1 MHIVII
7 GGSLNA
13 ITAAAHLRRESEKN
27 RITLIAK
34 SAELGN
40 AACGIPDFLQGAV
53 TDISDLKAASPQLL
67 QKVFNLELLLD
78 IDILQIN
85 SKIKILH
92 LSNKRK
98 LPYDKLIFAAS
109 PLHLRPDIK
118 GILGDNIFTLH
129 NTEAARR
136 VNDYFWGMKAQKI
149 LILGGSRLG
158 VQTATAFA
166 ANKAQVTIIEKSSHL
181 LSYVDAEFASLVQ
194 KKLIENSI
202 NVLTSITVK
211 EFYPHHAILSDGSRY
226 NYDMAIITTG
236 SHNEVRLP
244 VTTDIKLGES
254 GGIIVNEVMQT
265 NINDIFACGEN
276 IELHNSISGLPFRI
290 RNASL
295 AAQTAKIAADGIMKN
310 PSHLPLIF
318 NNEIIELFDNYLG
331 ICGCSEE
338 ELNKADI
345 SYHKVYLNTEL
356 CENYILPPYSVKMKL
371 LFNKQGN
378 ILGFQ
383 IFGSRGVFTRLN
395 IVAALMQK
403 KGKVS
408 DLTEFYP
415 AYSPSLAR
423 TKDSLN
429 IIGSLAYAIQTGDLK
444 IIDFKDL
451 QKGNILI
458 NLGASLSINPLSSI
472 DIINLP
478 FAQFRSKAAAL
489 PKNQII
495 ALYCRNGYSAYLA
508 YCLLHSLGFDNVF
521 LLNSPFEW

>member
-27 RITLIAK
+27 RITIIAK
-34 SAELGN
+34 STELGN
-40 AACGIPDFLQGAV
+40 AVCGIPDFLQGNI
-53 TDISDLKAASPQLL
+53 TDINDLKAASPQLL

-98 LPYDKLIFAAS
+98 LPYDKLIFATS

-149 LILGGSRLG
+149 IILGGSRLG
-158 VQTATAFA
+158 IQTAAAFA
-166 ANKAQVTIIEKSSHL
+166 ANNAKVTIIEKSPHL

-202 NVLTSITVK
+202 KVLTSTTVK
-211 EFYPHHAILSDGSRY
+211 EFYPHYVILSDGSRH

-244 VTTDIKLGES
+244 VTADIKLGES
-254 GGIIVNEVMQT
+254 GGIKVNEFMQT
-265 NINDIFACGEN
+265 NIKDIFACGEN
-276 IELHNSISGLPFRI
+276 IELNNSITGLPFRI

-295 AAQTAKIAADGIMKN
+295 ASQTAKMAADSIMKN

-318 NNEIIELFDNYLG
+318 NNEIIEFFDYYLG

-338 ELNKADI
+338 ELTQADI
-345 SYHKVYLNTEL
+345 TCHKVYLNTEL
-356 CENYILPPYSVKMKL
+356 SENYISPPSSIKMKL
-371 LFNKQGN
+371 IFTDQGN
-378 ILGFQ
+378 ILGAQ

-395 IVAALMQK
+395 IIAALMQK

-408 DLTEFYP
+408 DLVEFYP
-415 AYSPSLAR
+415 AYLPSLAR

-429 IIGSLAYAIQTGDLK
+429 ILGSLACAIQTGDLK
-444 IIDFKDL
+444 IIAFEDL
-451 QKGNILI
+451 QKSNILI
-458 NLGASLSINPLSSI
+458 NLGPVLSIKVPPSI
-472 DIINLP
+472 DVINLP
-478 FAQFRSKAAAL
+478 FSQFRSKASAL

-495 ALYCRNGYSAYLA
+495 VLYCPNGYSAYLA
-508 YCLLHSLGFDNVF
+508 YCLLHSLGFNNVF
-521 LLNSPFEW
+521 LLNSSFEW